1 MPEGSDF
8 RRMPALEKTVSEMTP
23 QDMRVRVI
31 GTVLDRKEERLVLDD
46 GTGKIDVSFEKPP
59 EVGNQKLVRVFGR
72 VISMEGGL
80 ELQGEVIQELDG
92 FDLDLW
98 KKVRELEK
106 VQA

>member
-8 RRMPALEKTVSEMTP
+8 RRMPAAERLVSEITA

-31 GTVLDRKEERLVLDD
+31 GTVVDKREGRIVLDD
-46 GTGKIDVSFEKPP
+46 GTGKIDVTFEQPP
-59 EVGNQKLVRVFGR
+59 EVEPQKIVRVFGR

-80 ELQGEVIQELDG
+80 ELQGEVVQDLDG

-98 KKVRELEK
+98 KKVKDLEK